1 MMYVRCV
8 RCPTV
13 ELLRNCVIADS
24 KVLPRRYA
32 VNGNCNSVFSY
43 SFGQTSI
50 NTSSFRG
57 NSTVEISNVEH
68 LVSYLS

>member
-1 MMYVRCV
+1 MYISCV

-13 ELLRNCVIADS
+13 ELLRNCVTADC
-24 KVLPRRYA
+24 KVFPRRYA
-32 VNGNCNSVFSY
+32 LNGNCNSVFSS

-57 NSTVEISNVEH
+57 NSTFEISNVEH